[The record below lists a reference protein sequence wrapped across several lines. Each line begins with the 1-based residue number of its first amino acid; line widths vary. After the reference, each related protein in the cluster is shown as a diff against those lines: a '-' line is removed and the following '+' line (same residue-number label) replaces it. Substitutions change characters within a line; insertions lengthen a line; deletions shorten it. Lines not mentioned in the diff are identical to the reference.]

1 MLMHFNRL
9 KPNCQPPNRHGKTDL
24 SSISYTAETH
34 VAKMSVAKMI
44 MAKAPSSCCVAS
56 VVSDPVRLHTPQ
68 PTRLLCPWDSPG
80 KNIGVGC
87 HFLL

>member
-9 KPNCQPPNRHGKTDL
+9 KPNCQPPSRHGKTDL

-44 MAKAPSSCCVAS
+44 MAKAPSSC
-56 VVSDPVRLHTPQ
+56 
-68 PTRLLCPWDSPG
+68 
-80 KNIGVGC
+80 
-87 HFLL
+87 